1 MGPCRDS
8 ARFRSFALAVAAPAA
23 AQVASPG
30 WTPRTGDAW
39 VDAWLGDM
47 NAYAHRYRDPFIDEV
62 VRYQGAP
69 RALVDEL
76 LVRRRWAPADVYY
89 ACAIAREVGRPCDAV
104 AADWQQHRDQGWAMV
119 AQRQG
124 IRPGSP
130 EFRRLKQGLVPTY
143 DRWARP
149 ILLDAELQRIY
160 PNRGKAADPGVRPS
174 GEGPATPKAGPPRS
188 GDARAARTKPRD
200 KANATPR

>member
-1 MGPCRDS
+1 MPTCR
-8 ARFRSFALAVAAPAA
+8 AAWFVCALAMAVAGSAT

-30 WTPRTGDAW
+30 WAPRTGDAW

-47 NAYAHRYRDPFIDEV
+47 NAYALRYRDPFIDEV

-69 RALVDEL
+69 RTLVDEL

-89 ACAIAREVGRPCDAV
+89 ACAIARELGRPCDAV
-104 AADWQQHRDQGWAMV
+104 AEDWQQHRDQGWRMV

-130 EFRRLKQGLVPTY
+130 AFRRLKQGLVPTY

-160 PNRGKAADPGVRPS
+160 PNRGKVAGPGVRPS
-174 GEGPATPKAGPPRS
+174 GEGPAAPKARPPRS

-200 KANATPR
+200 KADATPR

>member
-1 MGPCRDS
+1 MPRCR
-8 ARFRSFALAVAAPAA
+8 AVSFVCAMALAVAAQAA

-69 RALVDEL
+69 RPLVDEL

-104 AADWQQHRDQGWAMV
+104 ADDWQQHREQGWGMV

-130 EFRRLKQGLVPTY
+130 EFRRLKRGLVPTY

-160 PNRGKAADPGVRPS
+160 PNRGKVADPGVRPS
-174 GEGPATPKAGPPRS
+174 GKGQATPEAGPPRS
-188 GDARAARTKPRD
+188 GDARAARTQPRE
-200 KANATPR
+200 KANANPR

>member
-1 MGPCRDS
+1 MPRCR
-8 ARFRSFALAVAAPAA
+8 AVSFVCAMALAVAAPAA

-69 RALVDEL
+69 RPLVDEL

-104 AADWQQHRDQGWAMV
+104 ADDWQQHRDQGWGMV

-130 EFRRLKQGLVPTY
+130 EFRRLKRGLVPTY

-149 ILLDAELQRIY
+149 ILLDPELQRIY

-174 GEGPATPKAGPPRS
+174 GEGPAAPKAGPPRS

-200 KANATPR
+200 KADATPR

>member
-1 MGPCRDS
+1 M
-8 ARFRSFALAVAAPAA
+8 ALAVAAQSA

-69 RALVDEL
+69 RPLVDEL

-104 AADWQQHRDQGWAMV
+104 ADDWQQHREQGWGMV

-130 EFRRLKQGLVPTY
+130 EFRRLKRGLVPTY

-174 GEGPATPKAGPPRS
+174 GEGPAAPKAGPPRS

-200 KANATPR
+200 KADATPR